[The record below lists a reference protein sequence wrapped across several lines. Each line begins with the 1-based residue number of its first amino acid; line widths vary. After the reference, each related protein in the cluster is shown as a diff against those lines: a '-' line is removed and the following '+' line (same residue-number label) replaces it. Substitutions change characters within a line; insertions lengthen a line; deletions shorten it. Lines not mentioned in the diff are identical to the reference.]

1 MKNMNALSIDIGTSR
16 VKCAVFDGNG
26 VMLALHS
33 IRLPRASSP
42 DLQDAQVW
50 IDTCVSLLKKMLA
63 MPVCPEIDV
72 VALTGN
78 MHALLGVDA
87 NGKPLAPARLWCD
100 NSAIAES
107 DELNSRYKDAFL
119 EKTGNVSTP
128 VFTLA
133 KLLKMKREQPEL
145 YSHVHK
151 FLQSKDIVAHFLT
164 GHFVTDP
171 VDASGT
177 LLMELQGRRWWSGMF
192 SELGLDQEKMPDIV
206 PSGEICGHVT
216 EAAAQATGLKAGVP
230 VVIGCGDLAS
240 AALGSGVDEDSMSL
254 TLGTAG
260 QLLATGS
267 PGTGR
272 KLAGQLFVFAHCD
285 ERRELF
291 LGSVPGG
298 GFSFEW
304 LASLHKLELPEFFK
318 LASDVLHC
326 EELPVFMPYELGRG
340 APYMDYTPMGA
351 WFGLN
356 AKHGMPELCRA
367 AILGV
372 LCALRQSC
380 DLLYSLDG
388 ARQRIV
394 LQALA
399 AREKAVIDSACALFS
414 GKKYISDNG
423 EASLLGAAMLGMKGI
438 GVFPS
443 LDEAISN
450 MWHGM
455 AYIGNTDVTG
465 TDSYYGKYL
474 AFAGKLGE

>member
-26 VMLALHS
+26 VMLALRS

-100 NSAIAES
+100 NSAIAVS

-128 VFTLA
+128 VFTLPKML
-133 KLLKMKREQPEL
+133 KLKREQPEL

-164 GHFVTDP
+164 GRFVTDP

-177 LLMELQGRRWWSGMF
+177 LLMELKERRWWSGMF
-192 SELGLDQEKMPDIV
+192 AELGLDQEKMPDIV

-230 VVIGCGDLAS
+230 VVIGCGDLTS

-304 LASLHKLELPEFFK
+304 LASLHKLDLPEFFK

-326 EELPVFMPYELGRG
+326 GDLPVFMPYELGRG

-367 AILGV
+367 A
-372 LCALRQSC
+372 
-380 DLLYSLDG
+380 
-388 ARQRIV
+388 
-394 LQALA
+394 
-399 AREKAVIDSACALFS
+399 
-414 GKKYISDNG
+414 
-423 EASLLGAAMLGMKGI
+423 
-438 GVFPS
+438 
-443 LDEAISN
+443 
-450 MWHGM
+450 
-455 AYIGNTDVTG
+455 
-465 TDSYYGKYL
+465 
-474 AFAGKLGE
+474 